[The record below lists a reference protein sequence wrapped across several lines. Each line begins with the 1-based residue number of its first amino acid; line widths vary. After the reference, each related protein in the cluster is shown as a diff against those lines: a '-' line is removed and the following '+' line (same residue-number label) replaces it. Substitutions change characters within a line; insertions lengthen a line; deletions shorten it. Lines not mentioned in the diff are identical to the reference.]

1 MALTTRPRL
10 LAALVVDQAATGG
23 TLQPPARVR
32 RDALA
37 RPVIGGGD
45 ERLLDG
51 VLGRVEIARAVGKRA
66 KDLRREGA
74 EQVLDGGRVAQCP
87 GPRAVSRKPSISTAL
102 DGPSSMIWRTMI
114 GCWSARPP
122 GPGTAETLAAISIA
136 RASEA
141 TSTIW

>member
-1 MALTTRPRL
+1 MELTTRPRL
-10 LAALVVDQAATGG
+10 LAAHVVDQAATRGA
-23 TLQPPARVR
+23 LQPPARVR

-51 VLGRVEIARAVGKRA
+51 VLGRVEIARAVGERA
-66 KDLRREGA
+66 EDLRREGA
-74 EQVLDGGRVAQCP
+74 EQVLDGGGLAQCP
-87 GPRAVSRKPSISTAL
+87 APRAVSRKPSISTAL
-102 DGPSSMIWRTMI
+102 DGPSSMTWRTMI

-136 RASEA
+136 RVSEA
-141 TSTIW
+141 TSMIW